1 MAFPTSKPYNKGP
14 RPKVKDN
21 VNEGIRFPELR
32 VIFPDGTNQILK
44 TQIAIQQAK
53 ALGLDLIVVSPA
65 AVPPVA
71 KVMDE
76 GKYAYEEK
84 KKKQE
89 AKRNQHVTVV
99 KELKFS
105 PNTDDHD
112 YEFKRNHAIEFL
124 KDGNKVKAVVRFRG
138 REMAHTD
145 LGHKLLQRLID
156 DLAPYGKPEA
166 NTRLDGKNAFV
177 IVGPSK
183 S

>member
-1 MAFPTSKPYNKGP
+1 MAFNNKPFRGP
-14 RPKVKDN
+14 RPRVKEN

-44 TQIAIQQAK
+44 TMVAIQQAK
-53 ALGLDLIVVSPA
+53 ALNLDLIVVSPGA
-65 AVPPVA
+65 TPPVA

-89 AKRNQHVTVV
+89 AKKHQHVTHV

-112 YEFKRNHAIEFL
+112 YCFKKKHAIDFL
-124 KDGNKVKAVVRFRG
+124 QAGDKVRAIVRFRG

-145 LGHKLLQRLID
+145 LGYKLLQRLIV
-156 DLAPYGKPEA
+156 DLEPYGKPEQMP
-166 NTRLDGKNAFV
+166 RQDGKTAV
-177 IVGPSK
+177 TTIAPVK
-183 S
+183 H